1 MESIE
6 PYDSKE
12 FKEFSIAYLPGFF
25 SEQYDKTKEQ
35 VLPLIENKI
44 KIGTNDILRNS
55 INGYSI
61 VDVVG
66 THENFNKTSNLLAW
80 WGTIYP
86 QFCFMEAPRTENGQ
100 KAEPRFHF
108 WIVETLN
115 ALM

>member
-1 MESIE
+1 MKGFLFVFN
-6 PYDSKE
+6 SKE
-12 FKEFSIAYLPGFF
+12 YKKSENVVVCISNSKSLTARFAKAYAKIA
-25 SEQYDKTKEQ
+25 K
-35 VLPLIENKI
+35 
-44 KIGTNDILRNS
+44 
-55 INGYSI
+55 
-61 VDVVG
+61 
-66 THENFNKTSNLLAW
+66 ENFNKNSNLLAW